1 MGNNE
6 IVKTRGDIHSGLM
19 LILVLK
25 SVENVNRDL
34 IEDNKNYMC
43 IADGTKPSLAR
54 ALTIEVIIR
63 LI

>member
-6 IVKTRGDIHSGLM
+6 IVKTRGDIHSG

-54 ALTIEVIIR
+54 ALPIEVIIR